1 MKMNYTRRTREPEIL
16 HESIAKCKDVTNTSP
31 CLSDGTIIVIGP
43 IFGQKRPI
51 KTKKMP
57 AKSEKQR
64 RLMGAA
70 LAYKRGENKHP
81 SREVIHV
88 AESMNEKELVEMAKK
103 PRSKKETK

>member
-1 MKMNYTRRTREPEIL
+1 
-16 HESIAKCKDVTNTSP
+16 
-31 CLSDGTIIVIGP
+31 
-43 IFGQKRPI
+43 
-51 KTKKMP
+51 
-57 AKSEKQR
+57 
-64 RLMGAA
+64 MGAA